1 VSESRAVK
9 KPSEAELWD
18 NDGVLMDTERLF
30 FEATRT
36 AFARLGIEL
45 TEKVWG
51 TLYLGEGKKSHEIG
65 ALLGANSAK
74 LDAAL
79 AERTEQFLKLL
90 RHSPPIRPK
99 VRETLSALS
108 GRVKMGIATGCRR
121 EQLEL
126 MHASTG
132 LLGFFETIVT
142 GCQCANR
149 KPHPEIYLTAMKSLG
164 VKPENCVAVEDSG
177 RGFAAALAARIP
189 CIVVPT
195 ELTRH
200 LDFKGA
206 LAIEP
211 DVSAVLRYIRE

>member
-1 VSESRAVK
+1 
-9 KPSEAELWD
+9 
-18 NDGVLMDTERLF
+18 MDTERLF
-30 FEATRT
+30 FETTRT

-45 TEKVWG
+45 TEKIWG

-90 RHSPPIRPK
+90 RDSPPIRPK
-99 VRETLSALS
+99 VRETLTALRS
-108 GRVKMGIATGCRR
+108 HVKMGIATGCRR
-121 EQLEL
+121 EQLDL

-132 LLGFFETIVT
+132 LLQFFETIVT

-149 KPHPEIYLTAMKSLG
+149 KPHPEIYLTALKNLG
-164 VKPENCVAVEDSG
+164 VKAENCLAIEDSR
-177 RGFAAALAARIP
+177 RGFLAAQAAGIP

-195 ELTRH
+195 DLTRH
-200 LDFKGA
+200 LDFAGA

-211 DVSAVLRYIRE
+211 DVSAVLHYVHNH